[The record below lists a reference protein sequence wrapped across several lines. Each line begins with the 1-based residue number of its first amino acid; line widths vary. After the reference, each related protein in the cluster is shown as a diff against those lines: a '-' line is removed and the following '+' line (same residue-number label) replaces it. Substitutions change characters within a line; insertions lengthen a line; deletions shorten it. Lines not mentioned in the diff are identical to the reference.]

1 MSDQAELSI
10 MDQPLGARALNKQA
24 SKQAILDAARALI
37 LEEKS
42 KDFSMPAL
50 AERAGVSLVTPYNL
64 FGSKSNILLEIVR
77 EDIFER
83 AREIDGLACQ
93 DLAQWI
99 SDLSATLA
107 RVYYRNR
114 HFYRRMI
121 VTLVAQE
128 SAERQRAVLDLSYD
142 MFEGPVGR
150 LQQSGSL
157 AGTPGARTVA
167 RNLSHTVS
175 GALQHRLM
183 ERGSE
188 EALKRD
194 IECGVIL
201 TLAGLCGDEQRP
213 LLLSRLLGLEASLL
227 SV

>member
-1 MSDQAELSI
+1 MTNQAELDRT
-10 MDQPLGARALNKQA
+10 DQPQGARALNKQMR
-24 SKQAILDAARALI
+24 KRAILDAARALI
-37 LEEKS
+37 LEDKS

-83 AREIDGLACQ
+83 ARDIDALPCH
-93 DLAQWI
+93 DLSAWI
-99 SDLSATLA
+99 SELSATLA
-107 RVYYRNR
+107 RVYYRKR

-128 SAERQRAVLDLSYD
+128 SAEGQRAVLALTYA
-142 MFEGPVGR
+142 MFEGPIVR
-150 LQQSGSL
+150 LQQAGSL
-157 AGTPGARTVA
+157 ASAPGALTIA
-167 RNLSHTVS
+167 RNLSHSVS

-188 EALKRD
+188 DALQRD

-201 TLAGLCGDEQRP
+201 TLSGLCGEAKRR
-213 LLLSRLLGLEASLL
+213 LLLNRLAAVEAS
-227 SV
+227 